1 MKLTPLDI
9 ARRDFGLALRGYHRG
24 EVDEFLVNV
33 QEEFERIYKEN
44 NNLKEEVATF
54 SQQVEQYHAME
65 DLLKNSILLAQKVA
79 EDVRANAQKEAELIL
94 GQTRLDRQKNMEE
107 ANRELEQIR
116 SLSLRIRIEMQSFL
130 QLYQDLL
137 TKSDKAGGSEAS

>member
-24 EVDEFLVNV
+24 EVDEFLANV

-44 NNLKEEVATF
+44 NSLREEVVTL
-54 SQQVEQYHAME
+54 SQQVEQYRAME

-79 EDVRANAQKEAELIL
+79 EDVRANAQKEAELVL
-94 GQTRLDRQKNMEE
+94 GQARLDRQKNMEE

-137 TKSDKAGGSEAS
+137 TKSDKAGGSEAA

>member
-9 ARRDFGLALRGYHRG
+9 ARRDFDLAFRGYHRG
-24 EVDEFLVNV
+24 EVDEFLANV

-44 NNLKEEVATF
+44 SSLREETVTL
-54 SQQVEQYHAME
+54 SHQVEQYHTME
-65 DLLKNSILLAQKVA
+65 DTLKNSILLAQKAA
-79 EDVRANAQKEAELIL
+79 EEIRANAQKEGELIQ
-94 GQTRLDRQKNMEE
+94 GQARLDRQKNMEE

-137 TKSDKAGGSEAS
+137 TKSDQAGGSETP

>member
-9 ARRDFGLALRGYHRG
+9 ARRDFGLAFRGYHRG
-24 EVDEFLVNV
+24 EVDEFLANV

-44 NNLKEEVATF
+44 NSLREEVVTL
-54 SQQVEQYHAME
+54 SRQVEQYHAME

-79 EDVRANAQKEAELIL
+79 EDIRANAQKEAELVL
-94 GQTRLDRQKNMEE
+94 GQARADRQKNMEE

-116 SLSLRIRIEMQSFL
+116 ALSLRIRIEMQSFL

-137 TKSDKAGGSEAS
+137 TKSDQAGGSEAS

>member
-9 ARRDFGLALRGYHRG
+9 ARRDFGLALRGYHRE
-24 EVDEFLVNV
+24 EVDEFLANV

-44 NNLKEEVATF
+44 NGLREEVVTL
-54 SQQVEQYHAME
+54 SRQVEQYRAME

-79 EDVRANAQKEAELIL
+79 EDIRANAQKEAELVL
-94 GQTRLDRQKNMEE
+94 GQARADRQKNMEE

-116 SLSLRIRIEMQSFL
+116 ALSLRIRIEMQSFL

>member
-9 ARRDFGLALRGYHRG
+9 ARRDFDLAFRGYHRG
-24 EVDEFLVNV
+24 EVDEFLANV

-44 NNLKEEVATF
+44 NSLREETVTL
-54 SQQVEQYHAME
+54 SHQVEQYHTME
-65 DLLKNSILLAQKVA
+65 DTLKNSILLAQKAA
-79 EDVRANAQKEAELIL
+79 EEIRANAQKEGELIQ
-94 GQTRLDRQKNMEE
+94 GQARLDRQKNMEE

-116 SLSLRIRIEMQSFL
+116 SLSLRIRIEVQSFL

-137 TKSDKAGGSEAS
+137 AKSDHAGGSETP

>member
-9 ARRDFGLALRGYHRG
+9 ARRDFDLAFRGYHRG
-24 EVDEFLVNV
+24 EVDEFLANV

-44 NNLKEEVATF
+44 SSLKEETVTL
-54 SQQVEQYHAME
+54 SHQVEQYHTME
-65 DLLKNSILLAQKVA
+65 DTLKNSILLAQKAA
-79 EDVRANAQKEAELIL
+79 EEIRANAQKEGELIQ
-94 GQTRLDRQKNMEE
+94 GQARLDRQKNMEE

-137 TKSDKAGGSEAS
+137 TKSEQAGGSETP

>member
-9 ARRDFGLALRGYHRG
+9 ARRDFGLAIRGYHRG
-24 EVDEFLVNV
+24 EVDEFLANV

-44 NNLKEEVATF
+44 NSFKEEVSTL
-54 SQQVEQYHAME
+54 SQQVEQYHGME
-65 DLLKNSILLAQKVA
+65 DLLKSSILLAQKAA
-79 EDVRANAQKEAELIL
+79 EDIRANAQKEAELVL
-94 GQTRLDRQKNMEE
+94 GQARLDRQKNMEE

-116 SLSLRIRIEMQSFL
+116 SLSSRIRMEMQSFL

-137 TKSDKAGGSEAS
+137 TKSDQTGGREAS

>member
-24 EVDEFLVNV
+24 EVDEFLANV

-44 NNLKEEVATF
+44 NSLREEVVTL
-54 SQQVEQYHAME
+54 SRQVEQYHAME

-79 EDVRANAQKEAELIL
+79 EDIRANAQKEAELVL
-94 GQTRLDRQKNMEE
+94 GQARADRQKNMEE

>member
-24 EVDEFLVNV
+24 EVDEFLANV

-44 NNLKEEVATF
+44 NSLKEEVVTL
-54 SQQVEQYHAME
+54 SRQVEQYHTME

-79 EDVRANAQKEAELIL
+79 EDIRANAQKEAELVL
-94 GQTRLDRQKNMEE
+94 GQARADRQKNMEE

-137 TKSDKAGGSEAS
+137 TQSDQAGGSEAS

>member
-9 ARRDFGLALRGYHRG
+9 ARRDFGLAFRGYHRG
-24 EVDEFLVNV
+24 EVDEFLANL

-44 NNLKEEVATF
+44 NSLREEVVTL
-54 SQQVEQYHAME
+54 SHQIEQYHMME
-65 DLLKNSILLAQKVA
+65 DTLKNSILLAQKAA
-79 EDVRANAQKEAELIL
+79 EDVRANTQKEAELL
-94 GQTRLDRQKNMEE
+94 LDRARLDKQKNMEE
-107 ANRELEQIR
+107 SNRELEQIR

-137 TKSDKAGGSEAS
+137 TKFDKAGGSEAS

>member
-24 EVDEFLVNV
+24 EVDEFLANV

-44 NNLKEEVATF
+44 NNLREEVVTL
-54 SQQVEQYHAME
+54 SRQVEQYHAME

-79 EDVRANAQKEAELIL
+79 EDIRANAQKEAELVL
-94 GQTRLDRQKNMEE
+94 GQARADRQKNMEE

-116 SLSLRIRIEMQSFL
+116 ALSLRIRIEMQSFL

-137 TKSDKAGGSEAS
+137 TQSDKAGGSEAS

>member
-44 NNLKEEVATF
+44 NSLKEEVVTF

-79 EDVRANAQKEAELIL
+79 EDVRANAQKEAELVL

>member
-24 EVDEFLVNV
+24 EVDEFLANV

-44 NNLKEEVATF
+44 NSLREEVVTL
-54 SQQVEQYHAME
+54 SRQVEQYHAME

-79 EDVRANAQKEAELIL
+79 EDIRANAQKEAELVL
-94 GQTRLDRQKNMEE
+94 GQTRADRQKNMEE

>member
-9 ARRDFGLALRGYHRG
+9 ARRDFSLAIRGYHRG
-24 EVDEFLVNV
+24 EVDEFLANV

-44 NNLKEEVATF
+44 NSFKEEVSTL

-65 DLLKNSILLAQKVA
+65 DLLKSSILLAQKAA
-79 EDVRANAQKEAELIL
+79 EDIRANAQKEAELVL
-94 GQTRLDRQKNMEE
+94 GQARLDRQKNMEE

-116 SLSLRIRIEMQSFL
+116 SLSSRIRMEMQSFL

-137 TKSDKAGGSEAS
+137 TKSDQAGGREVS

>member
-1 MKLTPLDI
+1 MCI
-9 ARRDFGLALRGYHRG
+9 RDRYH
-24 EVDEFLVNV
+24 
-33 QEEFERIYKEN
+33 
-44 NNLKEEVATF
+44 T
-54 SQQVEQYHAME
+54 ME

-79 EDVRANAQKEAELIL
+79 EDIRANAQKEAELVL
-94 GQTRLDRQKNMEE
+94 GQARADRQKNMEE

-137 TKSDKAGGSEAS
+137 TKFDKAGGSEAS

>member
-9 ARRDFGLALRGYHRG
+9 ARRDFGLAFRGYHRG
-24 EVDEFLVNV
+24 EVDEFLANV

-44 NNLKEEVATF
+44 NGLREEVVTL
-54 SQQVEQYHAME
+54 SRQVEQYRAME

-79 EDVRANAQKEAELIL
+79 EDIRANAQKEAELVL
-94 GQTRLDRQKNMEE
+94 GQARADRQKNMEE

-137 TKSDKAGGSEAS
+137 TKSDQAGGSEAS

>member
-9 ARRDFGLALRGYHRG
+9 ARRDFGLAFRGYNRG
-24 EVDEFLVNV
+24 EVDEFLANV

-44 NNLKEEVATF
+44 NGLREEVVTL
-54 SQQVEQYHAME
+54 SRQVEQYHAME

-79 EDVRANAQKEAELIL
+79 EDIRANAQKEAELVL
-94 GQTRLDRQKNMEE
+94 GQARADRQKNMEE

-137 TKSDKAGGSEAS
+137 TKSDQAGGSEAS